1 MGGLGL
7 PRVVGYAA
15 TAFCVAAV
23 LGDRAG
29 LWSVRAGWG
38 QGVLIAAVLVAVG
51 GLALARR
58 RPRQSP

>member
-1 MGGLGL
+1 MGLGA
-7 PRVVGYAA
+7 PRIVGYLA

-29 LWSVRAGWG
+29 WWNVRSGWG
-38 QGVLIAAVLVAVG
+38 QGVLIAAVIAGVG

-58 RPRQSP
+58 RRKSAP